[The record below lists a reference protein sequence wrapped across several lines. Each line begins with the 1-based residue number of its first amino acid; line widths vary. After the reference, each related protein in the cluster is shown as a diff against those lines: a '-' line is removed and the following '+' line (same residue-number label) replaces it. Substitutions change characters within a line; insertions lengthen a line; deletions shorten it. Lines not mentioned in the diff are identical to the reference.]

1 MYRWGL
7 VECLSIMKH
16 CVQSPAQHKT
26 DMVAHICDL
35 SIQEEEAG
43 GPRAQAIFS
52 LGYVRPYLKSMYTW
66 TDRNRDVRVCVC
78 TTLYTDEGG
87 VCVPQRCK
95 NNGSLEQMNIC
106 VINFDF

>member
-1 MYRWGL
+1 M
-7 VECLSIMKH
+7 SIMKH

-52 LGYVRPYLKSMYTW
+52 LGYMRPYLKSMYTW
-66 TDRNRDVRVCVC
+66 TDRNRGVRVCVC
-78 TTLYTDEGG
+78 VCTTQMREGS
-87 VCVPQRCK
+87 V
-95 NNGSLEQMNIC
+95 SLKGARTMAP
-106 VINFDF
+106 

>member
-1 MYRWGL
+1 M
-7 VECLSIMKH
+7 SIMKH

-52 LGYVRPYLKSMYTW
+52 LGYMRPYLKSKLTNL
-66 TDRNRDVRVCVC
+66 R
-78 TTLYTDEGG
+78 GG
-87 VCVPQRCK
+87 KTEKFRTVERC
-95 NNGSLEQMNIC
+95 
-106 VINFDF
+106 